1 MKKFFPFLLA
11 LFFAATL
18 TAQNKPYNVV
28 FDITSADP
36 EVHAR
41 VIRWIN
47 LITDADPN
55 AKIEVVFYG
64 KSLNMVTKEKSS
76 VTDDIQKIITANKA
90 SFKVC
95 EAAMK
100 VHALNKENLLPGI
113 QTVPDGIYELV
124 KKQAEGYGYIK
135 VVNESR

>member
-1 MKKFFPFLLA
+1 MKKIYMLL
-11 LFFAATL
+11 LLCIT
-18 TAQNKPYNVV
+18 TAQLFAQEKPYNVV
-28 FDITSADP
+28 FDLTSSDP

-47 LITDADPN
+47 LITEADPK
-55 AKIEVVFYG
+55 AKVVVVFYG
-64 KSLNMVTKEKSS
+64 KSLNMVSKEKSS
-76 VTDDIQKIITANKA
+76 VKDEIEKIVAGNKA

-95 EAAMK
+95 EVAMK
-100 VHALNKENLLPGI
+100 VHEINKGNLLPGV

-135 VVNESR
+135 VAN

>member
-1 MKKFFPFLLA
+1 MKKVIAILLCMA
-11 LFFAATL
+11 AIQLF
-18 TAQNKPYNVV
+18 AQNKPYNVV
-28 FDITSADP
+28 FDLTNSDT

-47 LITDADPN
+47 LITQANPD

-64 KSLNMVTKEKSS
+64 ESLNMVSREKSS
-76 VTDDIQKIITANKA
+76 VTEDIQKIIASGKA
-90 SFKVC
+90 TFKVC

-100 VHALNKENLLPGI
+100 RQQVSKENLLPGV

-135 VVNESR
+135 VSN

>member
-1 MKKFFPFLLA
+1 MKKVFMFLL
-11 LFFAATL
+11 LCFV
-18 TAQNKPYNVV
+18 TAQLFAQKQPYNVV
-28 FDITSADP
+28 FDITSSDP

-47 LITDADPN
+47 LITDADPK
-55 AKIEVVFYG
+55 AKIVVVFYG

-76 VTDDIQKIITANKA
+76 VADDIQKAVAANKA
-90 SFKVC
+90 TFKVC
-95 EAAMK
+95 EVAMK
-100 VHALNKENLLPGI
+100 VHEINKGNLLPGV

-135 VVNESR
+135 VAN

>member
-1 MKKFFPFLLA
+1 MKKIFGILLCMA
-11 LFFAATL
+11 AVQLF
-18 TAQNKPYNVV
+18 AQNKPYNVV
-28 FDITSADP
+28 FDLTNSDA
-36 EVHAR
+36 EVHAK

-47 LITDADPN
+47 LITQTNPD

-64 KSLNMVTKEKSS
+64 ESLNMITREKSS
-76 VTDDIQKIITANKA
+76 VSDDIQKIIASGKA

-95 EAAMK
+95 EVAMK
-100 VHALNKENLLPGI
+100 RHQVSKASLLPGV

-135 VVNESR
+135 VSN

>member
-1 MKKFFPFLLA
+1 MLL
-11 LFFAATL
+11 LLCIAATQL
-18 TAQNKPYNVV
+18 FAQNKPYNVV
-28 FDITSADP
+28 FDLTNADT
-36 EVHAR
+36 EVHAK

-47 LITDADPN
+47 LITEANPN

-64 KSLNMVTKEKSS
+64 ESLNMITRDKSS
-76 VTDDIQKIITANKA
+76 VTDDLQKIIAGGKA

-100 VHALNKENLLPGI
+100 RHQVSKANLLPGVT
-113 QTVPDGIYELV
+113 TVPDGIYELV

-135 VVNESR
+135 VSN

>member
-1 MKKFFPFLLA
+1 MKKIIFIAAFLLGSFQ
-11 LFFAATL
+11 LF
-18 TAQNKPYNVV
+18 AQNQPYNVV
-28 FDITSADP
+28 FDLTSSDP

-47 LITDADPN
+47 LIVDADPK
-55 AKIEVVFYG
+55 AKVVVVFYG
-64 KSLNMVTKEKSS
+64 KSLNMITKEKSS
-76 VTDDIQKIITANKA
+76 VTDDIQKIVAANKA

-95 EAAMK
+95 EVAMK
-100 VHALNKENLLPGI
+100 VHEINKGNLLPGV

-135 VVNESR
+135 VAN

>member
-1 MKKFFPFLLA
+1 MKKIC
-11 LFFAATL
+11 LFILVCFATAQL
-18 TAQNKPYNVV
+18 FAQNKPYNVV
-28 FDITSADP
+28 FDLTSSDP

-47 LITDADPN
+47 LITESDPT

-64 KSLNMVTKEKSS
+64 KSLSMVTKEKSS
-76 VTDDIQKIITANKA
+76 VTDDIQKIVAGNKA
-90 SFKVC
+90 VFSVC
-95 EAAMK
+95 EVAMK
-100 VHALNKENLLPGI
+100 VHEINKSNLLPGV

-135 VVNESR
+135 VAN

>member
-1 MKKFFPFLLA
+1 MKKIFVFLLVCFTTA
-11 LFFAATL
+11 QLF
-18 TAQNKPYNVV
+18 AQNKPYNVA
-28 FDITSADP
+28 FDLTSSDP

-47 LITDADPN
+47 LITEADPK
-55 AKIEVVFYG
+55 AKIVVVFYG
-64 KSLNMVTKEKSS
+64 KSLGMVTKEKSS
-76 VTDDIQKIITANKA
+76 VTDDIQKIVAANKA
-90 SFKVC
+90 TFKVC

-100 VHALNKENLLPGI
+100 VHEISKSNLLPGV

-135 VVNESR
+135 VAN

>member
-1 MKKFFPFLLA
+1 MKKIFVFLLVCFA
-11 LFFAATL
+11 TAQLF
-18 TAQNKPYNVV
+18 AQNKPYNVA
-28 FDITSADP
+28 FDLTSSDP

-47 LITDADPN
+47 LITEADPK
-55 AKIEVVFYG
+55 AKIVVVFYG
-64 KSLNMVTKEKSS
+64 KSLGMVTKEKSS
-76 VTDDIQKIITANKA
+76 VTDDIQKIVAANKA
-90 SFKVC
+90 TFKVC

-100 VHALNKENLLPGI
+100 VHEISKSNLLPGM

-135 VVNESR
+135 VAN

>member
-1 MKKFFPFLLA
+1 MKKIVMLL
-11 LFFAATL
+11 LL
-18 TAQNKPYNVV
+18 CISTAQLFAQEKPYNVV
-28 FDITSADP
+28 FDLTSSDP

-47 LITDADPN
+47 LITEADPK
-55 AKIEVVFYG
+55 AKVVVVFYG
-64 KSLNMVTKEKSS
+64 KSLNMVSKEKSS
-76 VTDDIQKIITANKA
+76 VKEDIEKIVAGNKA

-95 EAAMK
+95 EVAMK
-100 VHALNKENLLPGI
+100 VHEINKGNLLPGV

-135 VVNESR
+135 VVN

>member
-1 MKKFFPFLLA
+1 MKKIFMFLLLCIA
-11 LFFAATL
+11 RSQLFAH
-18 TAQNKPYNVV
+18 NIPYNVA
-28 FDITSADP
+28 FDLTRSDP

-47 LITDADPN
+47 LITEADPK
-55 AKIEVVFYG
+55 AKIVVVFYG

-76 VTDDIQKIITANKA
+76 VADDIQKAVAANKA
-90 SFKVC
+90 TFKVC
-95 EAAMK
+95 EVAMK
-100 VHALNKENLLPGI
+100 VHEINKSNLLPGV

-135 VVNESR
+135 VAN

>member
-1 MKKFFPFLLA
+1 MKNIWALLLCMA
-11 LFFAATL
+11 AAQLF
-18 TAQNKPYNVV
+18 AQNKPYNVV
-28 FDITSADP
+28 FDITSGDP

-47 LITDADPN
+47 LITDANPA
-55 AKIEVVFYG
+55 AKIEVVLYG

-76 VTDDIQKIITANKA
+76 VTAAIQKIIAANKA

-100 VHALNKENLLPGI
+100 VHAVNKENLLPGI
-113 QTVPDGIYELV
+113 ETVPDGIYELV
-124 KKQAEGYGYIK
+124 TKQAEGYGYIK
-135 VVNESR
+135 VVNENK

>member
-1 MKKFFPFLLA
+1 MKNICLFLLLCIA
-11 LFFAATL
+11 TAQFF
-18 TAQNKPYNVV
+18 AQNKPYNVA
-28 FDITSADP
+28 FDLTSSDP

-47 LITDADPN
+47 LITEADPK
-55 AKIEVVFYG
+55 AKIVVVFYG

-76 VTDDIQKIITANKA
+76 VADDIQKAVAANKA
-90 SFKVC
+90 TFKVC
-95 EAAMK
+95 EVAMK
-100 VHALNKENLLPGI
+100 VHEINKSNLLPGV

-135 VVNESR
+135 VAN

>member
-1 MKKFFPFLLA
+1 MKKIC
-11 LFFAATL
+11 LFILVCFAAL
-18 TAQNKPYNVV
+18 QLYAQNKPYNVV
-28 FDITSADP
+28 FDLTSSDP

-47 LITDADPN
+47 LITESDPT
-55 AKIEVVFYG
+55 AKVEVVFYG

-76 VTDDIQKIITANKA
+76 VTDDIQKIVAGNKA
-90 SFKVC
+90 VFRVC
-95 EAAMK
+95 EVAMK
-100 VHALNKENLLPGI
+100 VHEINKGNLLPGV

-135 VVNESR
+135 VAN

>member
-1 MKKFFPFLLA
+1 MKKIMMLL
-11 LFFAATL
+11 LL
-18 TAQNKPYNVV
+18 CISTAQLFAQEKPYNVV
-28 FDITSADP
+28 FDLTSSDP

-47 LITDADPN
+47 LITEADPK
-55 AKIEVVFYG
+55 AKVVVVFYG
-64 KSLNMVTKEKSS
+64 KSLNMVSKEKSS
-76 VTDDIQKIITANKA
+76 VKEDIEKIVAGNKA

-95 EAAMK
+95 EVAMK
-100 VHALNKENLLPGI
+100 VHEINKGNLLPGV

-135 VVNESR
+135 VVN

>member
-1 MKKFFPFLLA
+1 MKKIC
-11 LFFAATL
+11 LFILVCIASAQLF
-18 TAQNKPYNVV
+18 AQNKPYNVV
-28 FDITSADP
+28 FDLTSSDP

-47 LITDADPN
+47 LITESDPT
-55 AKIEVVFYG
+55 AKVEVVFYG

-76 VTDDIQKIITANKA
+76 VTDDIQKIVAGNKA
-90 SFKVC
+90 VFRVC
-95 EAAMK
+95 EVAMK
-100 VHALNKENLLPGI
+100 VHEINKGNLLPGV

-135 VVNESR
+135 VAN